1 MNQKD
6 QYKGRKKQWE
16 KPLLVD
22 LGVESTKTGGGGT
35 VTDFSNTTTATL
47 AS

>member
-1 MNQKD
+1 MNQID

-22 LGVESTKTGGGGT
+22 LGVESTKSGGGGT
-35 VTDFSNTTTATL
+35 KTDLFNTTTATI
-47 AS
+47 S